1 MTISQRTRP
10 GAWTKYG
17 HFTKAVNRLNQG
29 AKRTEIESLKCT
41 QFNGS
46 QKNEIECMKKN
57 IFRMKDEI
65 HELQNELFS
74 CQDEIKDIK
83 DAVIDCRKDIE
94 ETNEKH
100 IPHHIRKFWKIG
112 KRQDIVFCDETQGYR
127 EAFEEAKKHHIVTF
141 IGGPGSGKTATARH
155 IALLF
160 ERLGWEVVPICKEE
174 EILRYGNC
182 HIRQVFLLDDILGSF
197 AVDMSRFNNIVS
209 CEINIIR
216 SLIFCSHVESQFIT
230 RL

>member
-1 MTISQRTRP
+1 M
-10 GAWTKYG
+10 
-17 HFTKAVNRLNQG
+17 NQG

-100 IPHHIRKFWKIG
+100 IPHHIRS
-112 KRQDIVFCDETQGYR
+112 R
-127 EAFEEAKKHHIVTF
+127 
-141 IGGPGSGKTATARH
+141 
-155 IALLF
+155 LL
-160 ERLGWEVVPICKEE
+160 
-174 EILRYGNC
+174 IL
-182 HIRQVFLLDDILGSF
+182 
-197 AVDMSRFNNIVS
+197 
-209 CEINIIR
+209 
-216 SLIFCSHVESQFIT
+216 SLIFKI
-230 RL
+230 R